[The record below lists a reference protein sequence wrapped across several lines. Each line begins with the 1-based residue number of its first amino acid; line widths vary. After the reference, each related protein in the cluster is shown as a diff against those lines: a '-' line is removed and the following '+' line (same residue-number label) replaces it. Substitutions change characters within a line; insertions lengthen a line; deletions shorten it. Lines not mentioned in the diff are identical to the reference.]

1 MQNSLLSR
9 EDINGLIFRASPDP
23 QATSSLHAIAK
34 AAQNRILTLDPPPFP
49 REHEHGHGT
58 HRVAFS
64 RTTRA
69 VRSDHAKQCDVVC
82 PSRRSSPALWLAYIP
97 ISDPCTDTY
106 YLPTYSTYSVCVC
119 VYVCVARAL
128 ACTWRFCET

>member
-1 MQNSLLSR
+1 M
-9 EDINGLIFRASPDP
+9 
-23 QATSSLHAIAK
+23 
-34 AAQNRILTLDPPPFP
+34 
-49 REHEHGHGT
+49 GHGT

-106 YLPTYSTYSVCVC
+106 YLPTYILYIQCVC
-119 VYVCVARAL
+119 AARAIL
-128 ACTWRFCET
+128 